1 MDGDRPEQESVKDE
15 LADLMQS
22 QTASAD
28 RSAAPI
34 VVLGAGSVGTQLAQT
49 IASKGHNTILVEIEP
64 DLLDEVKA
72 ALAEGMDKEIR
83 RWGMTE
89 SEKRAI
95 LARITIEH
103 TLAAAAGSR
112 IILEAIPESLELKQ
126 KLFLELDKVAG
137 PDAIFITNTSI
148 LSLTEIANV
157 LPRPRQLKMVG
168 LHFLRPVPHI
178 PMVEIVRGLK
188 TSDETFERIKT
199 FARSLGKTPIEVF
212 EYPGYVTTR
221 IILPFLNEAMHVLME
236 GVASAEDIDTAMR
249 LGFNLQTG
257 PLAMADQFGLDEVLQ
272 RLNVL
277 FHELGDL
284 KYRPCPILKKYVRAG
299 RLGVKAGRGFFD
311 YRTTQELEA

>member
-1 MDGDRPEQESVKDE
+1 MDGNKTERASVKDE
-15 LADLMQS
+15 LSALIRS
-22 QTASAD
+22 QPTPAD
-28 RSAAPI
+28 RGTAPI
-34 VVLGAGSVGTQLAQT
+34 AIIGAGSVGTQLAQT
-49 IASKGHNTILVEIEP
+49 TASKGHNTILIELNRK
-64 DLLDEVKA
+64 LLAAVKS
-72 ALAEGMDKEIR
+72 ALEDGMNKEIR

-95 LARITIEH
+95 IARITITH
-103 TLAAAAGSR
+103 SLKACVNSR
-112 IILEAIPESLELKQ
+112 FILEAIPESLEQKQ
-126 KLFLELDKVAG
+126 QLYLDLDKVAA

-157 LPRPRQLKMVG
+157 LPRERQQKMLG
-168 LHFLRPVPHI
+168 LHFLRPVPHV

-188 TSDETFERIKT
+188 TSDETFELTKA
-199 FARSLGKTPIEVF
+199 FARSIDKTPIEVF

-249 LGFNLQTG
+249 LGFNFAAG

-272 RLNVL
+272 RLEVL

-284 KYRPCPILKKYVRAG
+284 KYRPCPLLKKYVRAG

-311 YRTTQELEA
+311 YRGISGTDS

>member
-1 MDGDRPEQESVKDE
+1 MDGNRPKQESVKDE
-15 LADLMQS
+15 LADLMRS
-22 QTASAD
+22 QAIPEDRASA
-28 RSAAPI
+28 PI
-34 VVLGAGSVGTQLAQT
+34 AIMGAGSVGTQLAQT
-49 IASKGHNTILVEIEP
+49 IASKGHNTILVEINR
-64 DLLDEVKA
+64 DLLDDVKA
-72 ALAEGMDKEIR
+72 ALEEGMNKEIR

-95 LARITIEH
+95 MARITIEH
-103 TLAAAAGSR
+103 SLEAVTNSQF
-112 IILEAIPESLELKQ
+112 ILEAIPESLELKQ
-126 KLFLELDKVAG
+126 NLFRDLDKIAA

-148 LSLTEIANV
+148 LSLTEIASI
-157 LPRPRQLKMVG
+157 LPRPRQQRMLG
-168 LHFLRPVPHI
+168 LHFLRPVPRV

-188 TSDETFERIKT
+188 TSDETFEMVKA
-199 FARSLGKTPIEVF
+199 FARSLDKTPVEVF

-249 LGFNLQTG
+249 LGFNLPTG
-257 PLAMADQFGLDEVLQ
+257 PLSMADQFGLDEVLN

-299 RLGVKAGRGFFD
+299 RLGVKTGRGFFD
-311 YRTTQELEA
+311 YREVDGAES